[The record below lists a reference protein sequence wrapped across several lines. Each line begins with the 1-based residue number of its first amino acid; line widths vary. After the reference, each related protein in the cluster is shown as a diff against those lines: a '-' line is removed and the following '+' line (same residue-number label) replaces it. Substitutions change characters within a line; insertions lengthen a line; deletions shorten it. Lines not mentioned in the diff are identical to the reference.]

1 MDFLRVAAL
10 LATAWSVEAK
20 IYLKEDFMD
29 GGKLTVTRI
38 MNGDVVIR

>member
-10 LATAWSVEAK
+10 IAAAWSVEAK

-29 GGKLTVTRI
+29 GGELTVTHI
-38 MNGDVVIR
+38 GLGDAL